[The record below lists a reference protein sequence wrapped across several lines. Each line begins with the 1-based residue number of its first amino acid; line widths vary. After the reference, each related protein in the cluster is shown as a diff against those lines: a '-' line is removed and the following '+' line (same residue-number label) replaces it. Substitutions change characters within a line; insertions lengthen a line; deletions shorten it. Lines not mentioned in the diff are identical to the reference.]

1 MAAGQERWWN
11 KRNRSDDKSK
21 AVSLMNTHVA
31 FAKRNKM
38 FREEDRKQEARDI
51 LKIERYVVKSKE
63 EKSFKKRQVVGFI
76 QNTRRVRMGK
86 RSLALG
92 QVSGDSKMV
101 QKRRSEASG
110 DDLYLKLSL
119 RNRGGLMVLK
129 DKKNVKGNILKIIW
143 K

>member
-11 KRNRSDDKSK
+11 KRHRSHDKSK
-21 AVSLMNTHVA
+21 AAPLMNTHTA
-31 FAKRNKM
+31 FVKRNKT

-101 QKRRSEASG
+101 SEEEKRS
-110 DDLYLKLSL
+110 
-119 RNRGGLMVLK
+119 
-129 DKKNVKGNILKIIW
+129 
-143 K
+143 

>member
-1 MAAGQERWWN
+1 
-11 KRNRSDDKSK
+11 
-21 AVSLMNTHVA
+21 MNTHMEFV
-31 FAKRNKM
+31 KRNKT
-38 FREEDRKQEARDI
+38 FQEEDRKQEVRDI
-51 LKIERYVVKSKE
+51 LKIERNAVKSKE
-63 EKSFKKRQVVGFI
+63 GKSFKKRQVVGFI

-119 RNRGGLMVLK
+119 RNGGGLTVLK
-129 DKKNVKGNILKIIW
+129 DKKNVKGSILKIIW

>member
-21 AVSLMNTHVA
+21 AISLMNTHVA
-31 FAKRNKM
+31 FAKRNKT

-119 RNRGGLMVLK
+119 RNRGDLMVLK